1 VGPTFCKRGT
11 EASIITSP
19 FFRRGIEGVGFGL
32 AVSQQTKTIYTLILL
47 LTFIVFHDS
56 AISHAQ
62 IYKCKNKAGEINFSD
77 EICVK
82 GEKSTRLDMQIS
94 SPTLK
99 GHRGKDEPTAPAKKV
114 RTDAYTLISLLS
126 RSQIELNTASI
137 QSVLNGQTS
146 ELPELLLS
154 DGIAIDLLNVD
165 KIIISHVISTDK
177 TSMQIIMQDGYR
189 ETKIISEPFP
199 DIIGKTRIGSF
210 RKSLED
216 IRQIEFFNSH
226 KVPIKAMKESLR
238 IKSQSLSAHQPT
250 KDKIEAT
257 PKRQQRKESSKV
269 IDLDLTRE
277 IETKSTTQPIPQN
290 IKKLPLPKKNFNMAQ
305 LIFID
310 DRQIE
315 IEKRSIGSSREG
327 HQTQTAH
334 FILNAQDKIPFN
346 EIKSIKVRPNKDKS
360 QLVVAVSLKSGEI
373 KMENMAK
380 PFTRIQVMSN
390 MVTIDYSLLEIKSI
404 SF

>member
-1 VGPTFCKRGT
+1 MYKKNNKYQFMSLTFPSPFLALVGPTLGRRGT
-11 EASIITSP
+11 E
-19 FFRRGIEGVGFGL
+19 GVAGL
-32 AVSQQTKTIYTLILL
+32 TISKQTKITYALILL

-77 EICVK
+77 EVCVK

-94 SPTLK
+94 SP
-99 GHRGKDEPTAPAKKV
+99 KDEPIAPPKKA
-114 RTDAYTLISLLS
+114 RTDAYTLVSLLS
-126 RSQIELNTASI
+126 RSQVELNTASI

-177 TSMQIIMQDGYR
+177 TSMQIIMQDGYQ

-226 KVPIKAMKESLR
+226 KVPIKAMKESLH

-250 KDKIEAT
+250 KDKIDVT
-257 PKRQQRKESSKV
+257 PKGQQRQETSKV
-269 IDLDLTRE
+269 IELDLTRE
-277 IETKSTTQPIPQN
+277 IETKSTMQPIPQK
-290 IKKLPLPKKNFNMAQ
+290 IKKSPLPKKNFNMAQ
-305 LIFID
+305 LILID

-315 IEKRSIGSSREG
+315 IDKHSIGSSREG

-346 EIKSIKVRPNKDKS
+346 EIKSIKVRPNKDNS
-360 QLVVAVSLKSGEI
+360 QLVVAVSLKSREI
-373 KMENMAK
+373 KMENMSK
-380 PFTRIQVMSN
+380 PFTRIQVTSN

>member
-1 VGPTFCKRGT
+1 MYKTKK
-11 EASIITSP
+11 
-19 FFRRGIEGVGFGL
+19 L
-32 AVSQQTKTIYTLILL
+32 AYILL
-47 LTFIVFHDS
+47 LFIFIIFHYS

-77 EICVK
+77 EVCVK

-94 SPTLK
+94 TPTLK
-99 GHRGKDEPTAPAKKV
+99 GHRGKDEPIAPLKKV
-114 RTDAYTLISLLS
+114 RTDAYTLVSLLS
-126 RSQIELNTASI
+126 RSQVELNTASI

-165 KIIISHVISTDK
+165 KITISHVISTDK
-177 TSMQIIMQDGYR
+177 TSMQIIMQDGYQ

-199 DIIGKTRIGSF
+199 DIIGKARIGSF

-226 KVPIKAMKESLR
+226 KVPIKAMKESLH

-250 KDKIEAT
+250 KDKIDAT
-257 PKRQQRKESSKV
+257 PKGQQRKETSKV
-269 IDLDLTRE
+269 IELDLTRE
-277 IETKSTTQPIPQN
+277 IETKSTKQFIPQK

-315 IEKRSIGSSREG
+315 IEKHSIGSSREG

-360 QLVVAVSLKSGEI
+360 QLVVAVSLKSREI
-373 KMENMAK
+373 KMENMSK
-380 PFTRIQVMSN
+380 PFTRVQVTSN
-390 MVTIDYSLLEIKSI
+390 MVTIDYSLLDIKSI